1 MATTDID
8 KLLLRPTPFGSESGA
23 LAVGEFDAG
32 PDTRGFLT
40 GTCKVLVVGAGGLGC
55 EVLKD
60 LALSGFRDIEVI
72 DMDTIDVSNLNRQ
85 FLFRAKDVGRPKAET
100 AAEFIR
106 ERVEGCEVIAH
117 VGKVQDKDSDFY
129 SRFNVV
135 CSGLDNVEAR
145 RWLNAML
152 VGLAEVDEE
161 GNVIDPSTI
170 IPMVD
175 GGTEGFRGQ
184 ARVIIPR
191 FTSCFE
197 CSLDSFPPQRTYP
210 LCTIAETPRL
220 PEHCISY
227 AQLVEWPKHNT
238 SRAIDTDSPEDMQWL
253 FDIAAKR
260 AERFNIEG
268 VTYMKTL
275 GVVKNII
282 PAVAST
288 NAVVSAMCVNEVFK
302 LMSLS
307 SQTLNT
313 YHMYMGSTGV
323 YSHTFCY
330 VKKGDCPVCSSTL
343 RTVAC
348 SATMTLG
355 ELVSDLCDEPLK
367 LKAPSL
373 ATAESTLYLRKPKSL
388 EAATHPNLDKLMS
401 DLVQHGAEI
410 TVTDPVFPGDV
421 ALTLR
426 VCFGANGMA

>member
-1 MATTDID
+1 MATSDID

-23 LAVGEFDAG
+23 LAVGEFDPG
-32 PDTRGFLT
+32 NDTREFLT
-40 GTCKVLVVGAGGLGC
+40 ETCKVLVVGAGGLGC

-60 LALSGFRDIEVI
+60 LALSGFRDVEVI

-85 FLFRAKDVGRPKAET
+85 FLFRAKDVGRPKAEV

-106 ERVEGCEVIAH
+106 ERVPACNVIAH
-117 VGKVQDKDSDFY
+117 VGKVQDKDADFY

-152 VGLAEVDEE
+152 VGLAEVDDE
-161 GNVIDPSTI
+161 GNVIDPSQI

-227 AQLVEWPKHNT
+227 AQLVEWPKTNQ
-238 SRAIDTDSPEDMQWL
+238 RAIDTDSPEDMKWL
-253 FDIAAKR
+253 FDVAAKR
-260 AERFNIEG
+260 ASKFNIEG
-268 VTYMKTL
+268 VTYMKTM

-282 PAVAST
+282 PVR
-288 NAVVSAMCVNEVFK
+288 
-302 LMSLS
+302 
-307 SQTLNT
+307 
-313 YHMYMGSTGV
+313 
-323 YSHTFCY
+323 
-330 VKKGDCPVCSSTL
+330 L
-343 RTVAC
+343 RRPTSV
-348 SATMTLG
+348 
-355 ELVSDLCDEPLK
+355 
-367 LKAPSL
+367 PSL
-373 ATAESTLYLRKPKSL
+373 QYDSCPSHDAVGGLFFDFE
-388 EAATHPNLDKLMS
+388 PNRRPS
-401 DLVQHGAEI
+401 RRR
-410 TVTDPVFPGDV
+410 TPS
-421 ALTLR
+421 
-426 VCFGANGMA
+426 